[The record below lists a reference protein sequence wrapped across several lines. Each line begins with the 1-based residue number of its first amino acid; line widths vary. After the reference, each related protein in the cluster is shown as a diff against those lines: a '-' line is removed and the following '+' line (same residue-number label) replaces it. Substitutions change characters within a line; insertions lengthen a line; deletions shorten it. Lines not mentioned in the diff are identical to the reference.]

1 MSADEFD
8 PMVERLFSRS
18 PAMADADLFAAEVR
32 ARLEKRSRVRGFA
45 LGLAGV
51 IGGCVAV
58 RETMNF
64 SVSTGLHEG
73 QTLTQGFR
81 AASLTAQAS
90 VQSGLDGL
98 GVTSIDLTSGSGMQ
112 MFWIVAGALFVLLAA
127 GLVRLSQDV

>member
-18 PAMADADLFAAEVR
+18 PAMADADLFTAEVQT
-32 ARLEKRSRVRGFA
+32 RLEKRSRVRGFA

-58 RETMNF
+58 RETMNLSF
-64 SVSTGLHEG
+64 ASGLQEG

-81 AASLTAQAS
+81 AASLTAQTS

-98 GVTSIDLTSGSGMQ
+98 GVTAVDLTSGSGMQ

-127 GLVRLSQDV
+127 GVVKLSQDV